1 MLGFDSSTIRKAR
14 KASFVASAASRQK
27 GAYAV
32 EFAFV
37 FVIFFLVLYGI
48 ITYGLIFAAQQS
60 MNFAAESG
68 ARAGLQWQAGNST
81 LALAARAEKALEVS
95 KDHSSWVDQM
105 AGGNTLKMVACS
117 VQLKTPESEDGTQ
130 TFQVLAYP
138 DDSNKSLCS
147 LTNTAVDANKLE
159 VVIYYPYQEA
169 PMIPYLGPSSIMS
182 VAVPTALQG
191 RATVDLGIALD
202 HSS

>member
-1 MLGFDSSTIRKAR
+1 MHGSESSISIKAR

-37 FVIFFLVLYGI
+37 FVIFFLVLYGM

-81 LALAARAEKALEVS
+81 LALSARAEKALEVS

-117 VQLKTPESEDGTQ
+117 VQLKTPESEDETQ

-147 LTNTAVDANKLE
+147 LNNTAVDANKLE
-159 VVIYYPYQEA
+159 VVIYYPYQKA
-169 PMIPYLGPSSIMS
+169 PIIPYLGPSSIMS

>member
-1 MLGFDSSTIRKAR
+1 MHGSESSISIKAR

-37 FVIFFLVLYGI
+37 FVIFFLVLYGM

-68 ARAGLQWQAGNST
+68 ARAGLQWQAGAAS
-81 LALAARAEKALEVS
+81 LAARATHARNVALDHVNWIDQLAEGEESVVSVTVDTSNPDRLEVII
-95 KDHSSWVDQM
+95 
-105 AGGNTLKMVACS
+105 T
-117 VQLKTPESEDGTQ
+117 
-130 TFQVLAYP
+130 
-138 DDSNKSLCS
+138 
-147 LTNTAVDANKLE
+147 
-159 VVIYYPYQEA
+159 YPYASA
-169 PMIPYLGPSSIMS
+169 PLVPYLGPSTLLQA
-182 VAVPTALQG
+182 AVPDTLES
-191 RATVDLGIALD
+191 RSSVDLGIALD